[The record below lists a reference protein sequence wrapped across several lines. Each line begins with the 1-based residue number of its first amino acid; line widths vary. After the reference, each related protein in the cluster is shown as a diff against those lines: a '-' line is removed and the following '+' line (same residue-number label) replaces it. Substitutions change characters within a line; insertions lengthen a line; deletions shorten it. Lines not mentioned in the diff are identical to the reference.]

1 MTDSNIES
9 AIELLTQDQVKKMSD
24 EVLELRAENEVL
36 REALEFVADPMT
48 SPTDSYEKAREA
60 LAKISEGEV
69 R

>member
-48 SPTDSYEKAREA
+48 SPTDAYEKAREA
-60 LAKISEGEV
+60 LAKIGEV
-69 R
+69 KK